1 MAISTAYLKG
11 LNMLAK
17 IRINSLLDCYE
28 SLLTDKQRK
37 IAAYYYREDLSL
49 QEIAEIEHISRSAVY
64 DSVRHCREDLEHY
77 ESVLSIL
84 CASNKRADLYD
95 LLEENADHPDQ
106 IRKLV
111 QKCRNTEM
119 GGQHE

>member
-1 MAISTAYLKG
+1 
-11 LNMLAK
+11 MLAK

-28 SLLTDKQRK
+28 SLLTEKQQK
-37 IAAYYYREDLSL
+37 ISTYYYREDLSL

-64 DSVRHCREDLEHY
+64 DTVRHCREDLEHY
-77 ESVLSIL
+77 ESVLHIL
-84 CASNKRADLYD
+84 CSSEQRADLYQK
-95 LLEENADHPDQ
+95 LEENADHPNQ
-106 IRKLV
+106 ILKLV